1 MVDVPKRG
9 DAHDALAVF
18 LGKCTARGTSYGG
31 ADQQG
36 QDPKANGEPWVSTH
50 EASWHTGQ
58 FFVIQDDRAD
68 IAGTRFDTLSIL
80 GVEEAGS
87 YFSRSVENHGFY

>member
-18 LGKCTARGTSYGG
+18 LGKWTARGTSYGG

-36 QDPKANGEPWVSTH
+36 QDPSRGSA
-50 EASWHTGQ
+50 HTKH
-58 FFVIQDDRAD
+58 
-68 IAGTRFDTLSIL
+68 
-80 GVEEAGS
+80 
-87 YFSRSVENHGFY
+87 HGIRGNSS